1 MPCRIYYMKKIV
13 CAAIV
18 YLYSDKFRH
27 KKLKELVSE
36 KGKKNRQID
45 RQQEK
50 EKGGERKG
58 EGGRDKKREKNLSEI
73 ERDGE
78 IERNSFSL
86 LLYRG
91 KRDFSTGFSKKYRGL
106 HHGHPQTTRR
116 YCSSL
121 SDEPPHAATTATA
134 GCVVDKENPTFLYYL
149 IMGVCFNLLYHHP
162 LHCKTEHY

>member
-86 LLYRG
+86 LL
-91 KRDFSTGFSKKYRGL
+91 
-106 HHGHPQTTRR
+106 
-116 YCSSL
+116 
-121 SDEPPHAATTATA
+121 
-134 GCVVDKENPTFLYYL
+134 
-149 IMGVCFNLLYHHP
+149 
-162 LHCKTEHY
+162 